1 MKSVQVAKT
10 ETIAFYKRED
20 FVSFIK
26 DISHNNSV
34 VGLDVSVED
43 IEMEDPRRKED
54 FRIYTVT
61 VFYDMSKQKE

>member
-20 FVSFIK
+20 FVNFIE

-34 VGLDVSVED
+34 VGLDASVED
-43 IEMEDPRRKED
+43 IEMEDTRRKED
-54 FRIYTVT
+54 FKIYTVT